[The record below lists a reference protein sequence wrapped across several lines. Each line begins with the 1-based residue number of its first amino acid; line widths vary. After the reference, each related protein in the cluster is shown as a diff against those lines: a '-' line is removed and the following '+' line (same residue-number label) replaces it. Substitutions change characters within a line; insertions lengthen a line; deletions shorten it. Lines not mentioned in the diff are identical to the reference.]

1 MLAKNRLT
9 ISGSGLVLAVLAAV
23 GVGLWARR
31 RHPHLPCPSS
41 LSFLLE
47 NPFMNRVAGAH
58 LLLDRAGVT
67 PGMRVLD
74 VGCGPGRITLPAAQ
88 RVGPEGEVVALDIQ
102 PAMLRRVQEKLTTQ
116 KVYNVR
122 LLLAGA
128 GEGKTEVAAF
138 DRAFLVTV
146 LGEIP
151 DKTAALREIYRALKP
166 GGILSI
172 TEVFPDPDMQRP
184 GVVRQLAQE
193 TGFSV
198 AEQIGSFPAF
208 TMNLTRPVE
217 T

>member
-1 MLAKNRLT
+1 MLAKNRFT
-9 ISGSGLVLAVLAAV
+9 ITGSGLVLAVLAIV

-47 NPFMNRVAGAH
+47 NPFMNRVAGAQ

-67 PGMRVLD
+67 PGMHVLD
-74 VGCGPGRITLPAAQ
+74 VGCGPGRVTLPAAQ
-88 RVGPEGEVVALDIQ
+88 RVGSDGVVVALDIQ
-102 PAMLRRVQEKLTTQ
+102 PAMLRRVQEKVVAQ
-116 KVYNVR
+116 KVNNVR
-122 LLLAGA
+122 LLQAGA

-151 DKTAALREIYRALKP
+151 DKPAALREIYRALKP

-172 TEVFPDPDMQRP
+172 TEVFPDPDMMRP
-184 GVVRQLAQE
+184 AVIRQLAQE
-193 TGFSV
+193 TEFSV

-208 TMNLTRPVE
+208 TINLVKLAE